1 MPEPLRLDVELGA
14 KGVAAGISEIGRE
27 TDGLRVSTQKAS
39 TAVRGFVMDLSQARD
54 GADVASAALGA
65 FAKIL
70 GTSLAGTAVVI
81 AGKALVDAFLKVSES
96 VKVAKDAVA
105 SANAEV
111 AKMGSIRSFEDGAR
125 QAQVLSVAAEKA
137 AAEIKKIE
145 SSKLQSFLADI
156 RGAKEEMI
164 ALADATRK
172 QADEAARAGI
182 VQGAIDLERQ
192 KNLSEIDKKIIQSNE
207 SYNKLIDAARK
218 LGDVELQNRLI
229 IDQQRTASEIKRDDE
244 RKKEAQ
250 AQEEW
255 YKRAD
260 AAWSAEAKAT
270 DAQAEANRKLASER
284 SKSFSEFIEAEQRA
298 AAERAKE
305 HQKEV
310 ERSAQRISSLQAEIK
325 TLQERGD
332 ALRQSLISAGGDI
345 AMLGASAFGS
355 GRGPGQRMT
364 SGEVGT
370 RRNVQR
376 AEEEATRQA
385 GLESRQ
391 IAKERILEREGPNA
405 DTSGYAIT
413 RELDAM
419 ATELAKQKA
428 LSPVEDYKKLKK
440 QTEENSK
447 ALSKSTDELKDA
459 QKNQED
465 LNKQTEENKA
475 TFEGVDYSVNRM
487 GSNADMVSDAL
498 GGLSGSIGSLSD
510 KANESLK
517 DVDGLGAAAESAN
530 KYLSSLATEAS
541 NLEKIF
547 SNFGEMDITTINT
560 DSIVLN

>member
-255 YKRAD
+255 YKR
-260 AAWSAEAKAT
+260 
-270 DAQAEANRKLASER
+270 
-284 SKSFSEFIEAEQRA
+284 
-298 AAERAKE
+298 
-305 HQKEV
+305 HG
-310 ERSAQRISSLQAEIK
+310 AQRPRQLMHKQKPIESLPLKDQRVFPS
-325 TLQERGD
+325 L
-332 ALRQSLISAGGDI
+332 LRPSKEPPQ
-345 AMLGASAFGS
+345 
-355 GRGPGQRMT
+355 RGQRNT
-364 SGEVGT
+364 KKKWSV
-370 RRNVQR
+370 
-376 AEEEATRQA
+376 
-385 GLESRQ
+385 LH
-391 IAKERILEREGPNA
+391 KEFHH
-405 DTSGYAIT
+405 Y
-413 RELDAM
+413 
-419 ATELAKQKA
+419 KQK
-428 LSPVEDYKKLKK
+428 LRHSKN
-440 QTEENSK
+440 EE
-447 ALSKSTDELKDA
+447 TP
-459 QKNQED
+459 
-465 LNKQTEENKA
+465 
-475 TFEGVDYSVNRM
+475 
-487 GSNADMVSDAL
+487 
-498 GGLSGSIGSLSD
+498 
-510 KANESLK
+510 
-517 DVDGLGAAAESAN
+517 
-530 KYLSSLATEAS
+530 
-541 NLEKIF
+541 
-547 SNFGEMDITTINT
+547 
-560 DSIVLN
+560 